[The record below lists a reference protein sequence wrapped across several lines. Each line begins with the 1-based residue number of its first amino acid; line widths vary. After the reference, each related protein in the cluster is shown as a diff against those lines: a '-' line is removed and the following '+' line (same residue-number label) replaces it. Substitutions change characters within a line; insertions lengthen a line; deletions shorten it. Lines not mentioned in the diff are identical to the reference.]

1 MYFYSSPAT
10 NDTTFCLVVVYLKHF
25 CSARSPCYDAVFAIA
40 VFLYSYS
47 EHLLNIKPH
56 DQHIITLSID
66 FGHYRQE
73 SRLSGGSVIHEDDFA
88 VDGVS
93 RPGRLRQSRRD
104 RLQRRPLLQLRR
116 PPVYTRVQRRCH
128 GD

>member
-1 MYFYSSPAT
+1 MCH
-10 NDTTFCLVVVYLKHF
+10 TTFRLVIIYMKP
-25 CSARSPCYDAVFAIA
+25 SYIARTPCYDVIFVVV

-47 EHLLNIKPH
+47 EHILNIN
-56 DQHIITLSID
+56 DQTIITLSID
-66 FGHYRQE
+66 FGHCRQE
-73 SRLSGGSVIHEDDFA
+73 PGLSGGSAVHEDDFA

-116 PPVYTRVQRRCH
+116 PPVYTRLQRRCH

>member
-1 MYFYSSPAT
+1 MIF
-10 NDTTFCLVVVYLKHF
+10 V
-25 CSARSPCYDAVFAIA
+25 IA
-40 VFLYSYS
+40 VFRHSFF
-47 EHLLNIKPH
+47 EHILLTKPH
-56 DQHIITLSID
+56 DQHIIMLSID

-73 SRLSGGSVIHEDDFA
+73 PGFSGGSAVHEDDFA

-116 PPVYTRVQRRCH
+116 PPVYSRLQRRCH